1 MTEGDCITTLFRS
14 KVDGRLKAIGVAMPC
29 VALLAIASG
38 PRLATG
44 LVWLP
49 IILTVLV
56 SVVVVWV
63 VLSTY
68 YEFEGD
74 FLVAHSGPFSW
85 RIPVKEISGVRES
98 TSVRSGPA
106 LSIGAVDGSV
116 RNRLRRGSRTA
127 DLAGRQG
134 GLSRGATRPIT
145 VADAIMPRRRSKV
158 RGDDRRLRL
167 KLPL

>member
-1 MTEGDCITTLFRS
+1 VCANLSYEYIESPTGYPTTEGTDITTLFRS
-14 KVDGRLKAIGVAMPC
+14 KVDGKLKAIGVAMPC
-29 VALLAIASG
+29 VALVAVASG

-44 LVWLP
+44 LLWLP

-56 SVVVVWV
+56 ATIVVWV

-74 FLVAHSGPFSW
+74 LLVAHSGPFSW

-106 LSIGAVDGSV
+106 LSMDRIEIAFGDGRVLLISP
-116 RNRLRRGSRTA
+116 A
-127 DLAGRQG
+127 DKAGFLAA
-134 GLSRGATRPIT
+134 L
-145 VADAIMPRRRSKV
+145 RRRSP
-158 RGDDRRLRL
+158 RLT
-167 KLPL
+167 P